1 MLPLHPV
8 EELLWDIDQRWV
20 SDGEPRIAL
29 RVLGSSALFLQT
41 DYRRGTKD
49 SDVLETT
56 ELTGPIRLRLTD
68 LAGAGSALHRE
79 HGMYVEILANA
90 YPFLPVEPAW
100 VPRAALN
107 ADLAHFTVEALDVVD
122 VVVAKLARLH
132 GADRGDILAMVER
145 GLVDPHLLVDRFRSA
160 VGRVWMDARADD
172 LPRYVRNLNWLQRD
186 LLGAPETEVDLPPG
200 VAND

>member
-20 SDGEPRIAL
+20 SAGEPRIAL

-56 ELTGPIRLRLTD
+56 ELTRPVQRQLIA
-68 LAGAGSALHRE
+68 LAGEHSPLRRA

-90 YPFLPVEPAW
+90 FPFLPVEPAW

-107 ADLAHFTVEALDVVD
+107 ADLAHFAVEALDVVD

-132 GADRGDILAMVER
+132 GPDRGDIQAMVER
-145 GLVDPHLLVDRFRSA
+145 GLVDPLVLVERFRSA
-160 VGRVWMDARADD
+160 VDRVWMDARADE
-172 LPRYVRNLNWLQRD
+172 LPRYVRNLHWLQRD
-186 LLGAPETEVDLPPG
+186 LLGVAESDFEMPPG
-200 VAND
+200 VATD